1 MKKTILFFAAILSL
15 STTFAQVYVG
25 GYFKS
30 NGTYVEG
37 HWRTEPNS
45 TRNDNWSTVGNTNPY
60 TGCIGTKQGGYN
72 SSYNNTF
79 QTSYPTVTNYD
90 FPTNHFDYPTV
101 PRYDFSIPSNFNY
114 PTVPSYNFSVPR
126 YNYSIPNNFNW

>member
-30 NGTYVEG
+30 NGTYVES

-79 QTSYPTVTNYD
+79 QTSYPTVTNYN

-101 PRYDFSIPSNFNY
+101 PSYNFSIPSN
-114 PTVPSYNFSVPR
+114 PSYTN
-126 YNYSIPNNFNW
+126 YNW